1 MRQHKQIQAGRLNR
15 RSYSRKLGLR
25 SESVNVPSRRSAG
38 GSAPFNC
45 VKYPIP
51 TRGTP
56 CEGRRVRKRKPV
68 YALRCRTLTHD
79 TANKAVSSVR
89 RGRRISC
96 SASTAADRPNRTY
109 VFSTCRPRVS
119 ELRPRGRRDFPKY
132 GERYWKLFIRVKYVL
147 CPPGRSCS
155 EFVEL
160 SIRIYMFGNFRR
172 NTKDPQTLEIDQKS
186 PDKNFNDA
194 LNVSK

>member
-1 MRQHKQIQAGRLNR
+1 MSSTRHACTILHQHKQIQAGRLNR

-25 SESVNVPSRRSAG
+25 SESVNGPSRRSAG

-56 CEGRRVRKRKPV
+56 CEGRRVRRRKPV

-79 TANKAVSSVR
+79 TANKAVSSAR

-109 VFSTCRPRVS
+109 VSSTCRPRHVS
-119 ELRPRGRRDFPKY
+119 QNYGIEEDKIFPEY
-132 GERYWKLFIRVKYVL
+132 GERYRRLFICVKRALCRAGTELLRV
-147 CPPGRSCS
+147 C
-155 EFVEL
+155 E
-160 SIRIYMFGNFRR
+160 SIRTYIFGNFRR
-172 NTKDPQTLEIDQKS
+172 ITKDPQTLETDRR
-186 PDKNFNDA
+186 
-194 LNVSK
+194 